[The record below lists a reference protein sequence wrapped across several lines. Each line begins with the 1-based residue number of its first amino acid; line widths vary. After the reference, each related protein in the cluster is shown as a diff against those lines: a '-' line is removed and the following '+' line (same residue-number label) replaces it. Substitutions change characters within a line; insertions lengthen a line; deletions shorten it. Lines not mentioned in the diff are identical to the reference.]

1 MAKVITVKQMGE
13 FMALYDEKLK
23 QILLDPNNI
32 GQNDEKMFVS
42 KVDKEKITTNS
53 QGIEQLKASVNNKVD
68 KIPGKGLSTN
78 DYIKA
83 TVDTQINDAKTN
95 AISEATK
102 KVEALKNEVNPKFET
117 KIDKTFVLDDS
128 NKIKSELLPS
138 FVDDVLEFETKTNF
152 PQTGEGGKIYL
163 AIDTNKSYRWGG
175 SSYVELS
182 SSVALGE
189 TSGTAYA
196 GDKGKALSDKVTKID
211 TELKN
216 GTYKVKKAEG
226 ADTATKVGHGITVA
240 GKKFDGSAEVTVDL
254 TADNISETATK
265 VFVTPEEKADIAKTK
280 NDLAEH
286 IKNMSQGATLL
297 LDENTLEYISDG
309 DSGQKLSVKHIP
321 IDKVVNLQQE
331 LDKKLSA
338 TTIASSTQL
347 GMVKIADASGI
358 TVGVDGTLGLE
369 VATREEIEA
378 LFNAQ

>member
-42 KVDKEKITTNS
+42 KVDKEKITANS

-83 TVDTQINDAKTN
+83 TVDAQINDAETN

-138 FVDDVLEFETKTNF
+138 FVDDVLEFENKTSF

-226 ADTATKVGHGITVA
+226 ADIATKVGHGITIA
-240 GKKFDGSAEVTVDL
+240 GKKFDGSVEVTVDL
-254 TADNISETATK
+254 TADNVSETTTK
-265 VFVTPEEKADIAKTK
+265 VFVTPAEKADIAKTK
-280 NDLAEH
+280 NDLSEH
-286 IKNMSQGATLL
+286 IQAISQGTAIPV
-297 LDENTLEYISDG
+297 DVNTLEYIVVDDG
-309 DSGQKLSVKHIP
+309 KQLSVKSIG
-321 IDKVVNLQQE
+321 IDKVTNLQQE
-331 LDKKLSA
+331 LDKKLSNS
-338 TTIASSTQL
+338 TVASATQL
-347 GMVKIADASGI
+347 GSVKIGNASGI
-358 TVGVDGTLGLE
+358 TVGVDGTLGLQ

>member
-32 GQNDEKMFVS
+32 GQNDEKMFIS
-42 KVDKEKITTNS
+42 KADKEKITANS
-53 QGIEQLKASVNNKVD
+53 QGVEQIKASVNNKVD
-68 KIPGKGLSTN
+68 KIVGKGLSTN

-83 TVDTQINDAKTN
+83 TVDTQINDAKAN

-102 KVEALKNEVNPKFET
+102 KVEALKNELDPKFET

-128 NKIKSELLPS
+128 NKIKSELLPA

-152 PQTGEGGKIYL
+152 PPTGEGGKIYL

-226 ADTATKVGHGITVA
+226 ADIATKVGHGITIA
-240 GKKFDGSAEVTVDL
+240 GKKFDGSVEVTVDL

-265 VFVTPEEKADIAKTK
+265 VFVTPAEKADIAKTK
-280 NDLAEH
+280 NDLSEH
-286 IKNMSQGATLL
+286 IKAISQGTAIPI
-297 LDENTLEYISDG
+297 DIATLEYIVG
-309 DSGQKLSVKHIP
+309 DNGKQLSVKSIG
-321 IDKVVNLQQE
+321 IDKVTNLQQE
-331 LDKKLSA
+331 LDKKLSNS
-338 TTIASSTQL
+338 TIASATQL
-347 GMVKIADASGI
+347 GSVKIGNASGI
-358 TVGVDGTLGLE
+358 TIGVDGTLGLQ